1 MLKYMID
8 AHQESLECSGEL
20 MHLAAES
27 TRLIQLIY
35 GKLKRSD
42 PGLAESYRQI
52 IRCAILATDGPLFTG
67 DNVTGNVL
75 DIAMITPNRKD
86 GRS

>member
-42 PGLAESYRQI
+42 
-52 IRCAILATDGPLFTG
+52 
-67 DNVTGNVL
+67 NVTGNVL

>member
-42 PGLAESYRQI
+42 PSLA
-52 IRCAILATDGPLFTG
+52 
-67 DNVTGNVL
+67 
-75 DIAMITPNRKD
+75 
-86 GRS
+86 